1 MRNTDS
7 LRDAVRNALAREQEP
22 TAVPAP
28 RQPEP
33 TGGVPRA
40 RHPRP
45 VKPAG
50 QRGRQPNLARPLR
63 RRGG

>member
-7 LRDAVRNALAREQEP
+7 LRDAVRDALAREHEA
-22 TAVPAP
+22 AVPTP

-33 TGGVPRA
+33 TGGIPRA
-40 RHPRP
+40 RHPRR